1 MKRKRGIAAFIIS
14 VLVAVGAYI
23 ADTNG
28 IKIYM
33 LSEDYSLMYLIFI
46 VASCFAAYFI
56 LLFITSLNIRLK
68 HGKDEEVK
76 MLGSLYKVLLFF
88 ALLMGL
94 MLVLGKMASFGAFFS
109 MFGGLLL
116 GWSLQ
121 APVSGFAAWVMV
133 IITRPYRLGDRIQF
147 PSLGLIGDV
156 VKFSPMYLTLNQ
168 VGGTIGSEEPVG
180 RMIYVPNAMLFAQV
194 AINYT
199 YKQEK
204 EDSSYILDEALFRVT
219 LDSDWD
225 TVEKVLLDTA
235 REVTKDIIEKTGCEP
250 YVRAD
255 TWDYGTL
262 FRLRYMTDAKD
273 RPRIMYEIV
282 KRATKE
288 IQKNKNVDL
297 AIPYVY
303 SFKRGYEDTQSPSK
317 FNEPIEELDISSIH
331 CDKLNDENY
340 WKENEEEIF
349 EIAKNINKMGLLQ
362 PIIVVRNTD
371 TDDNKYTLL
380 FGEKRLKACMLL
392 GWEKI
397 PAIVRNKYG
406 TDIYK

>member
-1 MKRKRGIAAFIIS
+1 
-14 VLVAVGAYI
+14 
-23 ADTNG
+23 
-28 IKIYM
+28 
-33 LSEDYSLMYLIFI
+33 
-46 VASCFAAYFI
+46 
-56 LLFITSLNIRLK
+56 
-68 HGKDEEVK
+68 
-76 MLGSLYKVLLFF
+76 MLGGLYKVLFFF

-94 MLVLGKMASFGAFFS
+94 MLVLGKIQSFGAFFS
-109 MFGGLLL
+109 MFGGMLL

-133 IITRPYRLGDRIQF
+133 IMMRPYKLGDRIQF

-180 RMIYVPNAMLFAQV
+180 RMIHVPNAMLFAQV

-199 YKQEK
+199 YKQQK
-204 EDSSYILDEALFRVT
+204 ESGSYILDEAVFRIT

-225 TVEKVLLDTA
+225 TVEKVLLNTA
-235 REVTKDIIEKTGCEP
+235 REVTKNIIEETGTEP

-255 TWDYGTL
+255 TWEYGTL
-262 FRLRYMTDAKD
+262 FRLRYMTDATD

-303 SFKRGYEDTQSPSK
+303 SFKRGYDGASTTSK
-317 FNEPIEELDISSIH
+317 HSETIEELGVDSIQ
-331 CDKLNDENY
+331 CEKLEDENF
-340 WKENEEEIF
+340 WKENENEIY
-349 EIAKNINKMGLLQ
+349 EIAKNINEMGLLQ
-362 PIIVVRNTD
+362 PVIVVRNMD
-371 TDDNKYTLL
+371 DDNYTLL

-397 PAIVRNKYG
+397 PAIIRNKYG
-406 TDIYK
+406 AEIYK

>member
-1 MKRKRGIAAFIIS
+1 MKLMRKIIS
-14 VLVAVGAYI
+14 FAVSLVVAFVTYLLNDA
-23 ADTNG
+23 G
-28 IKIYM
+28 ISIYM
-33 LSEDYSLMYLIFI
+33 LSENYSIMSLLCVI
-46 VASCFAAYFI
+46 SLCFVGYFGLI
-56 LLFITSLNIRLK
+56 LLTTLRIQLK
-68 HGKDEEVK
+68 QGNDGEVK
-76 MLGSLYKVLLFF
+76 MLGSLYKVLFFF
-88 ALLMGL
+88 ALLMGI
-94 MLVLGKMASFGAFFS
+94 MLVFGKMQSFGAFFS
-109 MFGGLLL
+109 MFGGMLL

-133 IITRPYRLGDRIQF
+133 IMMRPYKLGDRIQF

-180 RMIYVPNAMLFAQV
+180 RMIHVPNAMLFAQV

-199 YKQEK
+199 YKQQK
-204 EDSSYILDEALFRVT
+204 QAGSYILDEAVFRIT

-225 TVEKVLLDTA
+225 TVEKVLLNTA
-235 REVTKDIIEKTGCEP
+235 KEVTERIIEETGAEP

-255 TWDYGTL
+255 TWEYGTL
-262 FRLRYMTDAKD
+262 FRLRYMTDATD

-303 SFKRGYEDTQSPSK
+303 SFKRGYDGASATSK
-317 FNEPIEELDISSIH
+317 HSETIEELDVDRIKSE
-331 CDKLNDENY
+331 KLEDENF
-340 WKENEEEIF
+340 WKENEGEIY
-349 EIAKNINKMGLLQ
+349 EIAKNINEMGLLQ
-362 PIIVVRNTD
+362 PVIVVRNME
-371 TDDNKYTLL
+371 DDDYTLL
-380 FGEKRLKACMLL
+380 FGEKRLKACILL
-392 GWEKI
+392 GWERI

-406 TDIYK
+406 AEIYK

>member
-1 MKRKRGIAAFIIS
+1 MKLTRKIIGLIICLIIAIISYMLDNIGIALF
-14 VLVAVGAYI
+14 
-23 ADTNG
+23 
-28 IKIYM
+28 M
-33 LSEDYSLMYLIFI
+33 LSESYSFMYFLFI
-46 VASCFAAYFI
+46 VSACFAGYFGLI
-56 LLFITSLNIRLK
+56 LLTTLK
-68 HGKDEEVK
+68 VQLKQGNDGEVK
-76 MLGSLYKVLLFF
+76 MLGGLYKVLFFF

-94 MLVLGKMASFGAFFS
+94 MLVLGKIQSFGAFFS
-109 MFGGLLL
+109 MFGGMLL

-133 IITRPYRLGDRIQF
+133 IMMRPYKLGDRIQF

-180 RMIYVPNAMLFAQV
+180 RMIHVPNAMLFAQV

-199 YKQEK
+199 YKQQK
-204 EDSSYILDEALFRVT
+204 ESGSYILDEAVFRIT

-225 TVEKVLLDTA
+225 TVEKVLLNTA
-235 REVTKDIIEKTGCEP
+235 REVTKNIIEETGTEP

-255 TWDYGTL
+255 TWEYGTL
-262 FRLRYMTDAKD
+262 FRLRYMTDATD

-303 SFKRGYEDTQSPSK
+303 SFKRGYDGASTASK
-317 FNEPIEELDISSIH
+317 HSETIEELGVDSIQ
-331 CDKLNDENY
+331 CEKLEDENF
-340 WKENEEEIF
+340 WKENENEIY
-349 EIAKNINKMGLLQ
+349 EIAKNINEMGLLQ
-362 PIIVVRNTD
+362 PVIVVRNMD
-371 TDDNKYTLL
+371 DDNYTLL

-397 PAIVRNKYG
+397 PAIIRNKYG
-406 TDIYK
+406 AEIYK